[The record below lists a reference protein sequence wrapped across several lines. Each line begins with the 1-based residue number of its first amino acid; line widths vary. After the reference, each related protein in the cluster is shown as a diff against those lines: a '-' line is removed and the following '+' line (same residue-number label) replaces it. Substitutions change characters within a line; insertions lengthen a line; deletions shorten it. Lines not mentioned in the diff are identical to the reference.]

1 MGGQAALSYPSE
13 SSILRVPNTRTC
25 TGMNSALLH
34 DRLSKVMGFEGLKT
48 VAAWSVR
55 FTGVPILNRKR
66 VWLLNPSLCHRLVLL
81 ALQRNEGCVIAKS

>member
-1 MGGQAALSYPSE
+1 
-13 SSILRVPNTRTC
+13 
-25 TGMNSALLH
+25 
-34 DRLSKVMGFEGLKT
+34 MGFEGLKT

-81 ALQRNEGCVIAKS
+81 ALQRNEGCLIAKS